1 MNKAPRYQNLVDN
14 QNHESSKIQCE
25 TSTIMEVQTDAIQI
39 IQTNNQIKNQV
50 EAHKEVKDFLES
62 IKLEKY

>member
-1 MNKAPRYQNLVDN
+1 LNKAPRYQQNNDGNLVDN
-14 QNHESSKIQCE
+14 LNHES
-25 TSTIMEVQTDAIQI
+25 TAPMEVQTDAIQI
-39 IQTNNQIKNQV
+39 IQTNNQNINQV